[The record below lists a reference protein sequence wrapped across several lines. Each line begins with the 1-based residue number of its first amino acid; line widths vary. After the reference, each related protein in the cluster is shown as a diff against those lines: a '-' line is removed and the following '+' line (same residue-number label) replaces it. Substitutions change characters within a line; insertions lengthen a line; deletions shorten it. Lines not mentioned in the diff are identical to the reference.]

1 MGEYGAALRR
11 RPRPRPLKRPDE
23 PAESRPVPRL
33 YPTQPDFDDASR
45 AERRVWEDLRDQLPD
60 EAALFHHVP
69 LQLGSRER
77 EVDLLV
83 AWPGVGIAV
92 IEVKGGR
99 VVRDAEGWW
108 QGPADTAHRIDP
120 VRQVQDA
127 RHLLHRYL
135 GQHRSPASRARCVHL
150 LALPGVHV
158 PADWEAPDCP
168 RQMVIDSDDL
178 VGLGLRVR
186 RAIEDLG
193 RGQQPLTPEGL
204 ESLVELVAGALP
216 SQRDHLLAAAE
227 HDQRVEQMTRD
238 QARLL
243 DLLRYQ
249 RRVRVV
255 GGAGSGKTWLAL
267 AQARRLARAGE
278 RVALVCYS
286 RGLARFLER
295 VTREW
300 PGRERPAYVGLFHD
314 LPVLWGAERGDDD
327 DSDYWERR
335 LPLRLGE
342 LAAARHPSSLF
353 DSVVVD
359 EAQDFGELWWPA
371 LLACLRDGGARG
383 DGPQGGLFA
392 FMDDA
397 QRVFARHGHV
407 PVDLP
412 PFALQENIR
421 NTKRIAQ
428 LFGSLSHE
436 ELRPRGLPGEPVR
449 LVDVPAEHAVQV
461 ADDVVEALLDEGWQP
476 GQIALLTTEH
486 RHPEQRHA
494 VEVGGWGHYWD
505 AFLDDE
511 DVFYGHVLGF
521 KGLERQV
528 VVLAVNGFRDLQR
541 AREMLY
547 VGLSRARALLVLV
560 GPRAVVEEVGGTAV
574 SLRLHS
580 AEPWYPKPP
589 GG

>member
-1 MGEYGAALRR
+1 M
-11 RPRPRPLKRPDE
+11 
-23 PAESRPVPRL
+23 PRL
-33 YPTQPDFDDASR
+33 FPVQPDFDDATR

-60 EAALFHHVP
+60 DAALFHHVP
-69 LQLGSRER
+69 LQLGSREG
-77 EVDLLV
+77 EIDLLV
-83 AWPGVGIAV
+83 AWPGVGLAV

-127 RHLLHRYL
+127 RHMLRRYL
-135 GQHRSPASRARCVHL
+135 GQHRSPASQARCVQL
-150 LALPGVHV
+150 VAFPNVRV
-158 PADWEAPDCP
+158 PQDWEAPDCP
-168 RQMVIDSDDL
+168 RQMVIDNDDL

-193 RGQQPLTPEGL
+193 GGQRPLTHEGL
-204 ESLVELVAGALP
+204 ASLEALVAGALP
-216 SQRDHLLAAAE
+216 SQRDHLVAAAE

-238 QARLL
+238 QAHVL

-249 RRVRVV
+249 RRIRVV

-267 AQARRLARAGE
+267 AQARRLARTGE

-295 VTREW
+295 VTQEW
-300 PGRERPAYVGLFHD
+300 PVRERPAFVGLFHE
-314 LPVLWGAERGDDD
+314 LPVRWGAEPGQDD

-342 LAAARHPSSLF
+342 LAAARHPGSLF

-371 LLACLRDGGARG
+371 LLACLRHGGARG
-383 DGPQGGLFA
+383 DGPEGGLYV

-397 QRVFARHGHV
+397 QRVFPRQGHV
-407 PVDLP
+407 PIDLP
-412 PFALQENIR
+412 PFTLQENIR
-421 NTKRIAQ
+421 STKRIAQ

-436 ELRPRGLPGEPVR
+436 EVRPRGMVGEPVR
-449 LVDVPAEHAVQV
+449 LVEATVDGAVPA
-461 ADDVVEALLDEGWQP
+461 ADDVVEALLDEGWEP
-476 GQIALLTTEH
+476 GQIALLTTQH
-486 RHPEQRHA
+486 RHPEQRNA
-494 VEVGGWGHYWD
+494 VDVGGWQHYWD
-505 AFLDDE
+505 GFLDEE

-528 VVLAVNGFRDLQR
+528 VVLAVNGFRDVQR
-541 AREMLY
+541 ARELLY
-547 VGLSRARALLVLV
+547 VGLSRARALLVVV
-560 GPRAVVEEVGGTAV
+560 GPRALVEEVGGTAV
-574 SLRLHS
+574 SIRLHQ
-580 AEPWYPKPP
+580 AEPWAPCPLGVSAP
-589 GG
+589 GA